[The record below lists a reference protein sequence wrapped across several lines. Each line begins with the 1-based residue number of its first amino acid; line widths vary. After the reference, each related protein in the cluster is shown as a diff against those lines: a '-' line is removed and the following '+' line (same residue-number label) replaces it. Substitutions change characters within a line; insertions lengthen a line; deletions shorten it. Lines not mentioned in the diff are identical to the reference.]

1 MLCKVMLLSI
11 MVVGEIL
18 FFSSYLLRNKK
29 LCFKIQK
36 QLFLEQK
43 VLERLKIC
51 FILLS
56 LIIVCNFAMRVI
68 TSIKLL

>member
-1 MLCKVMLLSI
+1 MRKVAILSI
-11 MVVGEIL
+11 AVVGKIL
-18 FFSSYLLRNKK
+18 CLGRYLLRNKK

-43 VLERLKIC
+43 VWQRLKIC

>member
-1 MLCKVMLLSI
+1 MRKVVILSI
-11 MVVGEIL
+11 VVVGEIL
-18 FFSSYLLRNKK
+18 FFSTHLLRNKN

-43 VLERLKIC
+43 VWQRLKIC

-56 LIIVCNFAMRVI
+56 LITVCNFAMRVI

>member
-1 MLCKVMLLSI
+1 MLYKVMLLSI

-18 FFSSYLLRNKK
+18 FFSTHLLKNKK
-29 LCFKIQK
+29 LCFKIK
-36 QLFLEQK
+36 SRLFLEQK
-43 VLERLKIC
+43 ALERLKIC

-56 LIIVCNFAMRVI
+56 LIIVYNFAMRVI

>member
-1 MLCKVMLLSI
+1 MRKVAILSI
-11 MVVGEIL
+11 VVVGEIL
-18 FFSSYLLRNKK
+18 FFSTYLLRNKN

-36 QLFLEQK
+36 HLFLEQK
-43 VLERLKIC
+43 ALERLKIC

-56 LIIVCNFAMRVI
+56 LIIVYNFAMRVI

>member
-1 MLCKVMLLSI
+1 MLYKVMLLSI

-18 FFSSYLLRNKK
+18 FFSTHLLRNKK

-56 LIIVCNFAMRVI
+56 LIIVYNFVMRVI

>member
-1 MLCKVMLLSI
+1 M
-11 MVVGEIL
+11 
-18 FFSSYLLRNKK
+18 
-29 LCFKIQK
+29 FKIQK

-43 VLERLKIC
+43 VWQRLKIC

-56 LIIVCNFAMRVI
+56 LIIVYNFAMRVI

>member
-1 MLCKVMLLSI
+1 MRKVAILSI
-11 MVVGEIL
+11 AVVGGIL
-18 FFSSYLLRNKK
+18 YFGRYLLRNKK
-29 LCFKIQK
+29 ICFKIQK

-43 VLERLKIC
+43 VWQKLKIC

-56 LIIVCNFAMRVI
+56 LIIVYNFAMRVI